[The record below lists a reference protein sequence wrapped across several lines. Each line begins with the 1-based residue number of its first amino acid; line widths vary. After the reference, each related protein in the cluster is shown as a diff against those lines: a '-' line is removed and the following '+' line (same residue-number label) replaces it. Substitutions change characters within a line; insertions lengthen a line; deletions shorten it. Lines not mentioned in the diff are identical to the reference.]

1 MAYSIALSS
10 RRGVSPRRGE
20 EQSCLDC
27 SHWKQPVTIILTML
41 CVLAMCNAAL
51 LVCSGIQCSVI
62 KTDVAVV
69 PLQSDVVTAP
79 STANIGN
86 EAATTG
92 KNDKLVQQGD
102 HIYVRGDWD
111 GSPVVIEEYK
121 LIFFT
126 SAKVGCT
133 VWKQLFRRI
142 MGLKDWKAEAT
153 KDYLPWNPKVNGLK
167 YLYDYDRKT
176 ASHMMS
182 SPEYTR
188 AIFVREPK
196 EKLLSAYL
204 EKGVTN
210 GWFMHTKCCPS
221 NWDCLEIAIKSLSS
235 FFDLIQTCEDG
246 HWKPQ
251 SRRMEAK
258 YWPYI
263 NFVGRMETLADD
275 TQTLLRSVGAW
286 DKFGKSGWGKH
297 GDGDDSV
304 FETKAGGSGR
314 IHATNARDRLR
325 VHYTPELERK
335 VELYY
340 AADYNNPVMNL
351 TQIQIYGE

>member
-1 MAYSIALSS
+1 
-10 RRGVSPRRGE
+10 
-20 EQSCLDC
+20 
-27 SHWKQPVTIILTML
+27 
-41 CVLAMCNAAL
+41 
-51 LVCSGIQCSVI
+51 VI

-142 MGLKDWKAEAT
+142 MGEKDWKAQAT
-153 KDYLPWNPKVNGLK
+153 KNLLPWNPKINGLK
-167 YLYDYDRKT
+167 YLYDYDRET

-188 AIFVREPK
+188 AIFVRESK
-196 EKLLSAYL
+196 ERLLSAYL
-204 EKGVTN
+204 DKGVTN
-210 GWFMHTKCCPS
+210 SWFMHNKCCPS
-221 NWDCLEIAIKSLSS
+221 TWDCTEIAKESLSS
-235 FFDLIQTCEDG
+235 FFDLIQTCKNE
-246 HWKPQ
+246 HWSSQ
-251 SRRMEAK
+251 SQRMQDK
-258 YWPYI
+258 YWAYI
-263 NFVGRMETLADD
+263 NFVGNMESVAADGER
-275 TQTLLRSVGAW
+275 LLRQVGAW
-286 DKFGKSGWGKH
+286 EEFGMSGWGEE
-297 GDGDDSV
+297 GNMSM
-304 FETKAGGSGR
+304 FEAKAGGSGR
-314 IHATNARDRLR
+314 LHATNARDRLR